1 MVAFHFV
8 QLLFWIALATW
19 FGGVLF
25 VAMASQVI
33 FQTVRESDPM
43 LPTVLSVNLEGQHG
57 TLLAGSIVA
66 NLLAML
72 ARVELYCA
80 GGLLLALIG
89 QWIVLDPA
97 RNWPIHT
104 IRSGL
109 YVTAVA
115 IVLYELLRLGPQI
128 RNARAEYIDNADNPE
143 VANPAKERFD
153 ALHKESVSLLTLLL
167 AVLLGM
173 ILFSAGLTRPAT
185 TAVQFPTPAAASR

>member
-33 FQTVRESDPM
+33 FQTVRESDPI

-66 NLLAML
+66 NLLSML
-72 ARVELYCA
+72 ARVELFCA
-80 GGLLLALIG
+80 GALLLALIG

-97 RNWPIHT
+97 HNWLIHT
-104 IRSGL
+104 IRSAL

-115 IVLYELLRLGPQI
+115 IVLYEWLRLGPQI
-128 RNARAEYIDNADNPE
+128 RVARAEYIDNADDPE

-173 ILFSAGLTRPAT
+173 ILFSAGLTQPAT
-185 TAVQFPTPAAASR
+185 SVQLVAPRAASR